1 MDASKQSPM
10 RSFKSKKLLS
20 SPAPSDRK
28 VSDLSPD
35 PLSVKTP
42 GKPASQPRRQR
53 NHTVAMSISDVRKAA
68 MKLRERRS
76 DPPPR
81 TDDISISEEMEI
93 AKVKKPASAEIELPP
108 KYDLLEKFFSS
119 LDSSIR
125 LLKLKGSATTFSN
138 ISPQIGTLTDRR
150 FTFSHLAQ
158 LKFILPEAI
167 VLEKTLQHDERTCCM
182 KPDLR
187 ITLDV
192 EAIKSKGKSKSG
204 NLQLRKVF
212 HNRLLDFIKSHPE
225 GDEVPEEVLPEPFN
239 RPKEGLSTNS
249 AQPSGTSLT
258 GQSQGVAFAGSSV
271 KASLLPPSFKRSFS
285 MRNSGH
291 QVEKLQQE
299 LSSFTVATLP
309 SVNSEDKSAGC
320 SSHKD
325 ISEDKSAGGS
335 AQEDISAI
343 GRVSSMETCFSYED
357 SSNSK
362 TLSTLPETP
371 VKCINS
377 VKEDEMASVLKTPA
391 CMTSTPKSATPA
403 PQPTKRCYMSP
414 ENDSCRPPSKLVRRQ
429 PPKRPL
435 MFDTPEKSV
444 KNDDNEDVRRGSSAA
459 RGDIFNILP
468 ASVIQSIQEKER
480 LTAMEQEPAI
490 SQAMRRRKMI
500 AGLPKLFDRIY
511 FFFQSIRRSVVTK
524 EELIQKLITQLD
536 DVDRKEAEEQLR
548 LLQELAPEWIY
559 EKLALSG
566 DLLFCVKKIASPE
579 AMRTRL
585 SEAI

>member
-1 MDASKQSPM
+1 MDASQQSPM

-28 VSDLSPD
+28 VSD
-35 PLSVKTP
+35 PLSVQTP

-53 NHTVAMSISDVRKAA
+53 NHTVALSISDIRKAA

-81 TDDISISEEMEI
+81 TDEISISEEMEI

-108 KYDLLEKFFSS
+108 KYELLEKFFNS

-150 FTFSHLAQ
+150 FTYSHLAQ

-192 EAIKSKGKSKSG
+192 EAIKTKGKSKSG

-212 HNRLLDFIKSHPE
+212 HSRLLDFIKSHPE

-249 AQPSGTSLT
+249 AQTSGTSLT
-258 GQSQGVAFAGSSV
+258 GQSQGVAFSGSSV

-291 QVEKLQQE
+291 QVEKLRKE
-299 LSSFTVATLP
+299 LSSFTVAALP

-320 SSHKD
+320 SSHQD
-325 ISEDKSAGGS
+325 ISEDESAGGS
-335 AQEDISAI
+335 SHKDISAI
-343 GRVSSMETCFSYED
+343 GRVSVVETCFSYED
-357 SSNSK
+357 SSNK

-377 VKEDEMASVLKTPA
+377 VKEDEMASVLKTPVG
-391 CMTSTPKSATPA
+391 MTSTPKSATPA

-414 ENDSCRPPSKLVRRQ
+414 ENDSYRPPSKLVRRQ

-444 KNDDNEDVRRGSSAA
+444 KNDGNEDVRRGSSAA
-459 RGDIFNILP
+459 RGDIFDILP
-468 ASVIQSIQEKER
+468 ESVIQSIQEKER

-500 AGLPKLFDRIY
+500 AGLPKLFDKIY

-524 EELIQKLITQLD
+524 EELIQTLISQLD
-536 DVDRKEAEEQLR
+536 IVEKKEVEEQLR

-559 EKLALSG
+559 EKLAVSG
-566 DLLFCVKKIASPE
+566 DLLFCVKKISSPE

>member
-1 MDASKQSPM
+1 MDASKQSPL

-28 VSDLSPD
+28 VSDPSSD

-42 GKPASQPRRQR
+42 GKPASQPRRLR
-53 NHTVAMSISDVRKAA
+53 NHSVALSISDVRKAA
-68 MKLRERRS
+68 MKLRERGS
-76 DPPPR
+76 DPPSR
-81 TDDISISEEMEI
+81 TDAISISEEMEI
-93 AKVKKPASAEIELPP
+93 AKVKKPASAEIELPQ
-108 KYDLLEKFFSS
+108 KYELLEKFFNS

-125 LLKLKGSATTFSN
+125 LLKLKRSATTFSN
-138 ISPQIGTLTDRR
+138 ISPQIGTLTERR
-150 FTFSHLAQ
+150 FTYSHLAQ

-192 EAIKSKGKSKSG
+192 EAIKSTGRLKSG
-204 NLQLRKVF
+204 SLQLRKVF
-212 HNRLLDFIKSHPE
+212 HNRLLDYFKSHPE
-225 GDEVPEEVLPEPFN
+225 GDEVPEEPLPEPFN
-239 RPKEGLSTNS
+239 RPKDGLSTNS
-249 AQPSGTSLT
+249 AQPSGTSST
-258 GQSQGVAFAGSSV
+258 DQSHGVAFSGSSV

-285 MRNSGH
+285 KLNSGH

-299 LSSFTVATLP
+299 LSLFTVAALP
-309 SVNSEDKSAGC
+309 SVNSEDKSAGG

-325 ISEDKSAGGS
+325 IGEID
-335 AQEDISAI
+335 
-343 GRVSSMETCFSYED
+343 RVSAMKTCISYED
-357 SSNSK
+357 SSNNK
-362 TLSTLPETP
+362 TSSTLPETP
-371 VKCINS
+371 VKCIKF
-377 VKEDEMASVLKTPA
+377 VKDDDEMASVLKTPVG
-391 CMTSTPKSATPA
+391 MTSTPKSATPA

-435 MFDTPEKSV
+435 IFDTPVKSV
-444 KNDDNEDVRRGSSAA
+444 KSDCNEDGRRGSSSA
-459 RGDIFNILP
+459 RGDISNILP
-468 ASVIQSIQEKER
+468 ASLLQSIQEKER

-524 EELIQKLITQLD
+524 EELIQQLISQLD
-536 DVDRKEAEEQLR
+536 IVDKKEVEEQLR

-566 DLLFCVKKIASPE
+566 DLLLCVKNISSPE